1 MEMRDRI
8 ISTAI
13 ENGAT
18 LAGIA
23 SMEALKVSASHMIYN
38 KIVDYGGINTV
49 KDVEGLPDNEF
60 ITDDMAL
67 QDKEL
72 FTWPDCV
79 RTVLVIGIS
88 HPEDDPK
95 LDWWDGRGTLGNLNI
110 D

>member
-23 SMEALKVSASHMIYN
+23 SMEALKVSASHMIYK